1 MPATAP
7 VRGALLLVGLLL
19 TAAIVGRFLGVGPLA
34 GVVPPDQVT
43 DPGEM
48 IARSLQATLDAASVR
63 VVGTLDGGLPGSLLE
78 RDEAIVD
85 LAGTTITAD
94 LRPRDAR
101 THARVTGPSLDVN
114 LETITVW
121 TTAWYRSVGGSWR
134 QVPVGDATSG
144 TGVDINPLTL
154 VDRVRSYLAT
164 TSRKPSS
171 VDVPCG
177 SASGRCH
184 EVSLDAGTDPAG
196 VLAGMLP
203 GAADGSLPV
212 VATMITLQTDALTLR
227 PAALSVVA
235 ASADGTLDLRLT
247 LVFGNWD
254 GPVRIDEPAA
264 GDESPDDESPE

>member
-1 MPATAP
+1 MPTAAP
-7 VRGALLLVGLLL
+7 VRGGLLLVGLLL
-19 TAAIVGRFLGVGPLA
+19 AAAVSGRLIGVGPLA

-48 IARSLQATLDAASVR
+48 IARSLQATLDAASVH
-63 VVGTLDGGLPGSLLE
+63 VAGTLGGVLPGTLLE
-78 RDEAIVD
+78 RDDAIVD

-101 THARVTGPSLDVN
+101 THALVIGPSLDVD

-121 TTAWYRSVGGSWR
+121 TTAWYRSAGGSWR

-164 TSRKPSS
+164 TSRKPAS
-171 VDVPCG
+171 VDVTCG

-184 EVSLDAGTDPAG
+184 EVRLDAGTDPAG
-196 VLAGMLP
+196 VLAAMLP
-203 GAADGSLPV
+203 GVADGSLPSV
-212 VATMITLQTDALTLR
+212 STVITLQTDALTLR
-227 PAALSVVA
+227 PAALSVLA
-235 ASADGTLDLRLT
+235 ASTDGTLDLRLT
-247 LVFGNWD
+247 LVFGSWD
-254 GPVRIDEPAA
+254 GPVRIDEP
-264 GDESPDDESPE
+264 PVIPE

>member
-1 MPATAP
+1 MPTAAP
-7 VRGALLLVGLLL
+7 VRGALALVGLLL
-19 TAAIVGRFLGVGPLA
+19 VAAVSGRLIGVGPLA

-48 IARSLQATLDAASVR
+48 IARSLQATLDAASVH
-63 VVGTLDGGLPGSLLE
+63 VAGTLDGGLPGTLLE

-101 THARVTGPSLDVN
+101 THARVTAPALDVN

-121 TTAWYRSVGGSWR
+121 TTAWYRSAGGPWR
-134 QVPVGDATSG
+134 QVPVDDATSDSG
-144 TGVDINPLTL
+144 IDINPLTL

-164 TSRKPSS
+164 TGRRPWS

-184 EVSLDAGTDPAG
+184 EVRLDAGTDPAG
-196 VLAGMLP
+196 VLAAMLP
-203 GAADGSLPV
+203 GAADGTPPV
-212 VATMITLQTDALTLR
+212 ISTVITLQTDALTLR
-227 PAALSVVA
+227 PAALSVIA

-247 LVFGNWD
+247 LVFGGWD
-254 GPVRIDEPAA
+254 GPVRIDEPPA
-264 GDESPDDESPE
+264 GDVSPE